1 MPLTVTVEANESFPA
16 NEAVTLAKL
25 RNAAKPSVAIS
36 GSVGADDLT
45 NNSVK
50 QSYIQNDAV
59 SLDKLAH
66 FTSSGSTQG
75 RGYIITSGSGSDG
88 APVELYAGGTKA
100 IMAGDNSNNLV
111 SRTLQEWDSGA
122 RTGSMVS
129 LVDLNSN
136 ANFGLTVNANAI
148 TSTELADNA
157 VGNDNIAATS
167 IIAGTN
173 SDGSV
178 IGKIANQAGAKSG
191 VLAFDGSDSGKMKEL
206 IEPAQYQ
213 VLAGNGPSA
222 EMGWRYINKV
232 LGPINLVDTAF
243 NEYSAAHGLPS
254 GVKPTMVDI
263 FLECVTDD
271 AGYVV
276 GQRIYGHKC
285 IFSQDD
291 HNNRLWLDGDN
302 VKFEATSAK
311 PQFVS
316 DSANTMANATIANW
330 KLYFVVSA

>member
-167 IIAGTN
+167 IVAGTN
-173 SDGSV
+173 SDASV

-206 IEPAQYQ
+206 IEPAQFQ

-232 LGPINLVDTAF
+232 LGPINLVQTA
-243 NEYSAAHGLPS
+243 NTEYSAAHGLPS

-263 FLECVTDD
+263 FLECVTGEE
-271 AGYVV
+271 GYVA
-276 GQRIYGHKC
+276 GQRIYGASSC
-285 IFSQDD
+285 FM
-291 HNNRLWLDGDN
+291 NENAFFRTWLDGDN
-302 VKFEATSAK
+302 VKFESNHER
-311 PQFVS
+311 PYVYR
-316 DSANTMANATIANW
+316 DDANGVAYLTVANW

>member
-167 IIAGTN
+167 IVAGTN
-173 SDGSV
+173 SDASV

-232 LGPINLVDTAF
+232 LGPINLVDAANT
-243 NEYSAAHGLPS
+243 EYSAAHGLPS

-263 FLECVTDD
+263 FLECVTGEQ
-271 AGYVV
+271 GYVA
-276 GQRIYGHKC
+276 GQRIYGASSC
-285 IFSQDD
+285 FM
-291 HNNRLWLDGDN
+291 NENAFFRTWLDGDN
-302 VKFEATSAK
+302 VKFETNHSK
-311 PQFVS
+311 PYVYR
-316 DSANTMANATIANW
+316 DDANGVASLLVANW

>member
-16 NEAVTLAKL
+16 NEALTLAKL

-111 SRTLQEWDSGA
+111 SRTLQAWDSGD

-148 TSTELADNA
+148 SSTELADNA

-167 IIAGTN
+167 IVAGTN
-173 SDGSV
+173 SDASV

-206 IEPAQYQ
+206 IEPAQFQ

-232 LGPINLVDTAF
+232 LGPINLVNGANT
-243 NEYSAAHGLPS
+243 EYSAAHGLPS

-263 FLECVTDD
+263 FIECVTDEF
-271 AGYVV
+271 GYVA
-276 GQRIYGHKC
+276 GQRVYGA
-285 IFSQDD
+285 SQCFLAF
-291 HNNRLWLDGDN
+291 NFVNRLWLDGDN
-302 VKFEATSAK
+302 VKFESNLLRPYIIK
-311 PQFVS
+311 
-316 DSANTMANATIANW
+316 DEDNTYDYVTLANW